1 MKTLNE
7 LKIEAEKMVRIG
19 HAHDASHAQAWVWHK
34 EKGEDALTVMA
45 LVLEPQHYRPAIR
58 KAVKQTN
65 AYGVCACYE
74 AWSARRGVKPQ
85 SVDVVYA
92 YVEHQDGTY
101 ARGEA
106 LVTLDENGDR
116 VLGPVDWNVDIDD
129 ERIDPLFVFL
139 VSTGPESFVHQPG
152 RTS

>member
-7 LKIEAEKMVRIG
+7 LKIEAENMVRIG
-19 HAHDASHAQAWVWHK
+19 HGRDASHAQAWVWHDENGK
-34 EKGEDALTVMA
+34 EAVVCMA
-45 LVLEPQHYRPAIR
+45 LLLPPSQYRTAIR
-58 KAVKQTN
+58 RVVKEMN
-65 AYGVCACYE
+65 GYGVCACYE

-106 LVTLDENGDR
+106 LVTLDADGNR
-116 VLGPVDWNVDIDD
+116 VLGPVDWSVDIDD

-139 VSTGPESFVHQPG
+139 VSTGPS
-152 RTS
+152 R